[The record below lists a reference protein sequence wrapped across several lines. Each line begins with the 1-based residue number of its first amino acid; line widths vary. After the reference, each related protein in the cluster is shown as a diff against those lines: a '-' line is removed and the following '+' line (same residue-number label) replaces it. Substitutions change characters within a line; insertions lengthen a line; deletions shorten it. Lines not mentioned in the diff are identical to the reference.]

1 MKLKRR
7 GDLFMKKL
15 LLLSLILCSF
25 VSFSEEGSLGIYYGR
40 NISGNGSMKNHK
52 INKVE
57 KGGSEFALE
66 GEGPIP
72 TDKDDSPFRI
82 GMGLAFRNVKFQSND
97 IKDLDKLKTMPIYLL
112 AKYDF
117 NSKNKNS
124 VRPYV
129 KAKLGYSFN
138 DGESSYFVKP
148 DYQTN
153 NRYEIKYSNG
163 VYSGIGAGVQ
173 YGPFVL
179 DLSYNINSFKTREK
193 IEYNWGTRNNT
204 LESKNHKTTI
214 KAVTLSAGV
223 VLDLSGF

>member
-1 MKLKRR
+1 
-7 GDLFMKKL
+7 MKKL

-25 VSFSEEGSLGIYYGR
+25 LSFSEEGSLGIYYGR

-57 KGGSEFALE
+57 KGGSELALE

-148 DYQTN
+148 DYRTN

-163 VYSGIGAGVQ
+163 VYGGIGAGVQ

>member
-1 MKLKRR
+1 MQIKYL
-7 GDLFMKKL
+7 GYFVPIIIIIA
-15 LLLSLILCSF
+15 LLSFLSYIL
-25 VSFSEEGSLGIYYGR
+25 
-40 NISGNGSMKNHK
+40 
-52 INKVE
+52 
-57 KGGSEFALE
+57 
-66 GEGPIP
+66 
-72 TDKDDSPFRI
+72 
-82 GMGLAFRNVKFQSND
+82 
-97 IKDLDKLKTMPIYLL
+97 
-112 AKYDF
+112 
-117 NSKNKNS
+117 
-124 VRPYV
+124 
-129 KAKLGYSFN
+129 LGYSFN

>member
-1 MKLKRR
+1 MTLLKI
-7 GDLFMKKL
+7 KE
-15 LLLSLILCSF
+15 IL
-25 VSFSEEGSLGIYYGR
+25 VDYIYESEEKFIEKIKKNANSIGAFECLKVF
-40 NISGNGSMKNHK
+40 NIR
-52 INKVE
+52 
-57 KGGSEFALE
+57 
-66 GEGPIP
+66 
-72 TDKDDSPFRI
+72 T
-82 GMGLAFRNVKFQSND
+82 
-97 IKDLDKLKTMPIYLL
+97 KTITFYNTSYTII

-148 DYQTN
+148 DYRTN